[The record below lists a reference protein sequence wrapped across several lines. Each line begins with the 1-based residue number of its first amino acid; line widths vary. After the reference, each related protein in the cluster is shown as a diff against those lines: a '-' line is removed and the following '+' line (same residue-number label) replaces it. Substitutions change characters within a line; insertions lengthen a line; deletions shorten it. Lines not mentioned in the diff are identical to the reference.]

1 MTSSYVSLED
11 QEEYKMMGTVVF
23 SSEEEGYKFYL
34 DYAKGKGFSVRKNN
48 LKRKDGE
55 IIWRQFVC
63 SCEGYRELKH
73 FERTE
78 RIREPRALTRCGCL
92 AKLEI
97 ERNEEKGVWFVKE
110 FDNQHTHELANPDHV
125 AFLGV
130 HRVMSDSKKAQAV
143 ELRMSGL
150 RPFQVMEVME
160 NNHDELDEVGFVMK
174 DLYNFFTRYDM
185 KNIKGHDAEDV
196 LKYLTRKQEEDA
208 EFFFKYTTDEE
219 GRLRNVFW
227 ADAESRLDYAAFG
240 GVVIFDST
248 YRVNKYNL
256 PFIPFI
262 GVNHHRSTTIFGCG
276 ILSNESVNS
285 YCWLLET
292 FLEAMRQVHPKSLI
306 TDGDLAMAKAISK
319 VMPGAYHRLC
329 TWHIEENMSRH
340 LRKPKL
346 DELRKLIYESMDEE
360 EFERRW
366 ADFKENGGTG
376 NGQWIALMYRL
387 REKWAAAY
395 TDGKYLLGMRSNQ
408 RSESLNSKLHT
419 LLKRNMSLMCLVK
432 HVKLCIQG
440 LRKKEAQLDAKST
453 NSVPFCRIDADP
465 LEKDAAR
472 IYTAVVFKK
481 VRAQIRLIAGLEVI
495 SGTNQDGSSL
505 YVVGLKDD
513 NEVWDEVRVSFKGQ
527 ALEGVECHC
536 RKMECEDIPCS
547 HIFVVVK
554 FLGFDTIPR
563 CCVVDR
569 WTMGAKAAFRSD
581 RNADPNVWSEHMV
594 RYRSLRNL
602 GSDAFFEAAR
612 NPEQTEKAMDFLKGI
627 LDKGSSSDENIVA
640 GDFGPM
646 PTHFSSSNQPLE
658 KRVLDP
664 EEIRAKGAPSK
675 RRRPFRETLHTNN
688 Q

>member
-1 MTSSYVSLED
+1 
-11 QEEYKMMGTVVF
+11 MM
-23 SSEEEGYKFYL
+23 

-63 SCEGYRELKH
+63 SSEGYRELKH
-73 FERTE
+73 FERIE
-78 RIREPRALTRCGCL
+78 RKREPWALTHCGCL

-97 ERNEEKGVWFVKE
+97 EWNEEKGVWFVKE
-110 FDNQHTHELANPDHV
+110 FNNQHTHELANPDHV

-130 HRVMSDSKKAQAV
+130 HRVVSDSKKAQAV

-150 RPFQVMEVME
+150 RPFQIMEVME
-160 NNHDELDEVGFVMK
+160 NNHDESEEVGFVMK
-174 DLYNFFTRYDM
+174 DLYNFFTRYEM
-185 KNIKGHDAEDV
+185 KNIKGRDAEDM
-196 LKYLTRKQEEDA
+196 LKYLTRKQEEDP

-227 ADAESRLDYAAFG
+227 ADAESGLNYAAFG

-285 YCWLLET
+285 YYWLLET

-306 TDGDLAMAKAISK
+306 TDGDLAMANAISK

-329 TWHIEENMSRH
+329 IWHIEENMSRH
-340 LRKPKL
+340 LRKPTL
-346 DELRKLIYESMDEE
+346 DELRKLIYASMDEE

-366 ADFKENGGTG
+366 ADFKENGGMG
-376 NGQWIALMYRL
+376 NGQWIALMYLL
-387 REKWAAAY
+387 RE
-395 TDGKYLLGMRSNQ
+395 N
-408 RSESLNSKLHT
+408 SLNSKLHT

-432 HVKLCIQG
+432 HVKLCIQH
-440 LRKKEAQLDAKST
+440 LRKKEAQLDAKCT
-453 NSVPFCRIDADP
+453 NSLPFCRIDADP

-472 IYTAVVFKK
+472 IFTAVVFKN

-513 NEVWDEVRVSFKGQ
+513 NE

-547 HIFVVVK
+547 DIFVVLK

-581 RNADPNVWSEHMV
+581 RNTDPNVWSKHMV
-594 RYRSLRNL
+594 RFRSLRNL

-627 LDKGSSSDENIVA
+627 LDKGSSSHENIVA

-646 PTHFSSSNQPLE
+646 PTHFLSNNQPLE
-658 KRVLDP
+658 KRVSDP
-664 EEIRAKGAPSK
+664 DEIRAKGAPSK
-675 RRRPFRETLHTNN
+675 RRRPFRETLHTKN
-688 Q
+688 

>member
-1 MTSSYVSLED
+1 MVSSSSSMVRSDIMTSSYVSLED
-11 QEEYKMMGTVVF
+11 QEEYKMMGTMVF
-23 SSEEEGYKFYL
+23 SSEEEGYRFYL

-48 LKRKDGE
+48 LKRKTVRLYGGN
-55 IIWRQFVC
+55 
-63 SCEGYRELKH
+63 SYAH
-73 FERTE
+73 
-78 RIREPRALTRCGCL
+78 
-92 AKLEI
+92 
-97 ERNEEKGVWFVKE
+97 VK
-110 FDNQHTHELANPDHV
+110 
-125 AFLGV
+125 GV

-150 RPFQVMEVME
+150 RPFQIMEVME
-160 NNHDELDEVGFVMK
+160 NNHDESGEVGFVMK
-174 DLYNFFTRYDM
+174 DLYNFFTRYEM
-185 KNIKGHDAEDV
+185 KNIKGCDAEDV
-196 LKYLTRKQEEDA
+196 LQYLTRKQEEDP

-219 GRLRNVFW
+219 GRLSNVFW

-262 GVNHHRSTTIFGCG
+262 GVNHHRSTTSFGCG
-276 ILSNESVNS
+276 ILSNESINS
-285 YCWLLET
+285 YCWPLET

-306 TDGDLAMAKAISK
+306 IDGDLAMAKAISK

-360 EFERRW
+360 FERRW
-366 ADFKENGGTG
+366 ADFKENGGIG

-408 RSESLNSKLHT
+408 CSESLNSKLHT
-419 LLKRNMSLMCLVK
+419 LMKRNMSLMCLVK
-432 HVKLCIQG
+432 HVKLCIQR

-453 NSVPFCRIDADP
+453 NSVPFCRIDTDP
-465 LEKDAAR
+465 LEKDATR
-472 IYTAVVFKK
+472 IYTTVMFKK

-513 NEVWDEVRVSFKGQ
+513 NEVWDEVRVTFKGQ

-547 HIFVVVK
+547 HIFVVLK
-554 FLGFDTIPR
+554 FLGFDTIPHF
-563 CCVVDR
+563 CVVDR
-569 WTMGAKAAFRSD
+569 WTMGAKATFRSD
-581 RNADPNVWSEHMV
+581 RNTDPNVWSEHMV
-594 RYRSLRNL
+594 RYCSLRNL

-612 NPEQTEKAMDFLKGI
+612 NPDQTEKAMDFLKGF
-627 LDKGSSSDENIVA
+627 LDKGSSSHENIVA

-646 PTHFSSSNQPLE
+646 PTHFSCSN
-658 KRVLDP
+658 
-664 EEIRAKGAPSK
+664 
-675 RRRPFRETLHTNN
+675 
-688 Q
+688 

>member
-11 QEEYKMMGTVVF
+11 QEEYKMMGTMVF
-23 SSEEEGYKFYL
+23 SSEEEGYRFYL
-34 DYAKGKGFSVRKNN
+34 DYAKGKGFS
-48 LKRKDGE
+48 

-73 FERTE
+73 FERTDQK
-78 RIREPRALTRCGCL
+78 REPRALTRCGCL

-97 ERNEEKGVWFVKE
+97 ERNEEKRVWFVKE

-150 RPFQVMEVME
+150 RPFQIMEVME
-160 NNHDELDEVGFVMK
+160 NNHDESGEVGFVMK
-174 DLYNFFTRYDM
+174 DLYNFFTRYEM
-185 KNIKGHDAEDV
+185 KNIKFCDAEDV
-196 LKYLTRKQEEDA
+196 LQYLTRKQEENPQ
-208 EFFFKYTTDEE
+208 FFFKYTTDEE
-219 GRLRNVFW
+219 GRLSNVFW

-240 GVVIFDST
+240 GGVIFDST
-248 YRVNKYNL
+248 YRVN
-256 PFIPFI
+256 
-262 GVNHHRSTTIFGCG
+262 HHRSTTSFGYG

-285 YCWLLET
+285 YCWPLET

-329 TWHIEENMSRH
+329 TWYIEENMSRH

-408 RSESLNSKLHT
+408 CSESLNSKLHT
-419 LLKRNMSLMCLVK
+419 LMKRNMSLMCLVK
-432 HVKLCIQG
+432 HVKLCIQR
-440 LRKKEAQLDAKST
+440 LRKKEAQLDIKST
-453 NSVPFCRIDADP
+453 NSVPFCRIDTDP

-472 IYTAVVFKK
+472 IYTTVMFKK
-481 VRAQIRLIAGLEVI
+481 IRAQIRLIAGLEVI

-513 NEVWDEVRVSFKGQ
+513 NEVWDEVRVTFKGQ
-527 ALEGVECHC
+527 ALKGVECHC

-547 HIFVVVK
+547 HIFVVLK
-554 FLGFDTIPR
+554 FLGFDTIPHF
-563 CCVVDR
+563 CVVDR
-569 WTMGAKAAFRSD
+569 WTMGAKATFRSD
-581 RNADPNVWSEHMV
+581 RNTDPNVWSEHMV
-594 RYRSLRNL
+594 RYCSLRNL
-602 GSDAFFEAAR
+602 GNDAFFEAAR
-612 NPEQTEKAMDFLKGI
+612 NPEQTEKVMDFLKGF
-627 LDKGSSSDENIVA
+627 LDKGSSSHENIVA

-646 PTHFSSSNQPLE
+646 PTHFSSSN
-658 KRVLDP
+658 
-664 EEIRAKGAPSK
+664 
-675 RRRPFRETLHTNN
+675 
-688 Q
+688 